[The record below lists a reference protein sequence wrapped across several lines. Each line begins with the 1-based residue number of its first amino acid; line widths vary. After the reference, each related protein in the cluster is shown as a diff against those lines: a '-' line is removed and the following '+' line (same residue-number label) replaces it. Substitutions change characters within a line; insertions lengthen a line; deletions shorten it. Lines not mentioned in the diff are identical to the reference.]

1 MNNVFLICLICGI
14 VVPLFCLIC
23 DIFDGLGDLI
33 DIDFDT
39 DFSGDFNSHF
49 DVHIGHIPINFLPL
63 SLMSLAM
70 AALFFGGLGLILHPH
85 LTLAATCVIA
95 GVSAY
100 IAAVITQSLIRYLKR
115 ISRTAASREEKLNS
129 YDVFVDNRIPENG
142 YGSIRVL
149 VEGDSVVTFPAKGL
163 DGEAIPVNTRV
174 FVVEKDEQG
183 TYLVKKM

>member
-1 MNNVFLICLICGI
+1 MYNVFLICLICGI

-23 DIFDGLGDLI
+23 DIFDGMGDLI
-33 DIDFDT
+33 DLDFDT

-49 DVHIGHIPINFLPL
+49 DVHIGHFPINFLPL
-63 SLMSLAM
+63 SLMSLAT
-70 AALFFGGLGLILHPH
+70 AALFFGGVGLILYPH
-85 LTLAATCVIA
+85 FTPVVTCVIA

-100 IAAVITQSLIRYLKR
+100 VTAVIVQGLILHLKR
-115 ISRTAASREEKLNS
+115 ISRTAAGQEEKLNC
-129 YDVFVDNRIPENG
+129 YDVFVDTRIPENG

-163 DGEAIPVNTRV
+163 DGEEIPANTRV